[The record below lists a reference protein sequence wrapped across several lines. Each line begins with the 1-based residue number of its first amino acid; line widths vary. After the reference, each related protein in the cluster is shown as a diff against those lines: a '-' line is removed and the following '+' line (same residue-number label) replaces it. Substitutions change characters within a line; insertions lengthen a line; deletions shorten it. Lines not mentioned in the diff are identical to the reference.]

1 MEIMK
6 LCPLRGSP
14 QARDAHAVVIKE
26 LHMAW
31 LAGNCSEA
39 VHVLQLS
46 FAYLSFSWD
55 IILGLP
61 LLNGH

>member
-6 LCPLRGSP
+6 PCPLRGSP
-14 QARDAHAVVIKE
+14 QARDTHAVVIKE

-31 LAGNCSEA
+31 LAGYFSKV

-55 IILGLP
+55 IILGLA
-61 LLNGH
+61 LQNKH